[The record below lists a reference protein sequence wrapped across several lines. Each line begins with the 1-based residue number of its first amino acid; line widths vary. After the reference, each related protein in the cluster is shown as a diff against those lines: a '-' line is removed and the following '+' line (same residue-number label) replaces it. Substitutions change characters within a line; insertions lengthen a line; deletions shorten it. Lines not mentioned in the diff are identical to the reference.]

1 MPRRVRRC
9 AGIAVMSRPSN
20 TMRPPS
26 TGSEPDTQL
35 ISVVLP
41 EPLGPINPNRSPGF
55 TAMVTRLSPVKP
67 PKRGVSPSLSSS
79 APATSAPAQPVHEA
93 ENALRRQHDEGHQH
107 DADDEQVQLGRDRHR
122 RQLLGGAEQDG
133 ADHRPHPA
141 G

>member
-1 MPRRVRRC
+1 MPRRVRRG
-9 AGIAVMSRPSN
+9 AGPAVMSRPST

-55 TAMVTRLSPVKP
+55 TAMVTRLSAMKP
-67 PKRGVSPSLSSS
+67 PKRLVSPLISSS
-79 APATSAPAQPVHEA
+79 APATSAPAQTAYEA
-93 ENALRRQHDEGHQH
+93 EDAFGRQHDEGHQH
-107 DADDEQVQLGRDRHR
+107 DADDEEVELGGDRHR

-133 ADHRPHPA
+133 ADHR
-141 G
+141 